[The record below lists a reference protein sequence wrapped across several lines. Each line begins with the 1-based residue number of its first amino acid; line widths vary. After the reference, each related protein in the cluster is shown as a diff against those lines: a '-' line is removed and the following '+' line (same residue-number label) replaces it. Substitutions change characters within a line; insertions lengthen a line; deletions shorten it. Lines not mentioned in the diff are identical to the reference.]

1 MAVPRNQSPSSF
13 VLVRLEGAPD
23 RFTIFPWRF
32 EQPEEAEGKLAELR
46 RVDPA
51 GNYCLQVVGL

>member
-1 MAVPRNQSPSSF
+1 MISPLKNSPSGF
-13 VLVRLEGAPD
+13 VLVRLEGGPD

-32 EQPEEAEGKLAELR
+32 NQPEEAEGKLAELR

-51 GNYCLQVVGL
+51 GNYCLQMVGF